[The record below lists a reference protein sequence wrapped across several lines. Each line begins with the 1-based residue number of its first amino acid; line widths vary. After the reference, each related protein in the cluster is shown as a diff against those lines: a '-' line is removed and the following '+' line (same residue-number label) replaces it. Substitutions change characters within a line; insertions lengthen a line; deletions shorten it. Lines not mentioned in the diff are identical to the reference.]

1 MRMRK
6 KKNLLPRMERCEDIL
21 VRDPFQMRGHW
32 RERFRPDCELRL
44 EIGCGKGRF
53 TVETA
58 AAEPDV
64 FFVAVERV
72 PDAMVIAMER
82 AKGLG
87 LTNVAFV
94 CGDAAQ
100 LEEMFAPGE
109 VDRIYI
115 NFCDPWPSKRHAKR
129 RLTFVKFL
137 LSYRNVL
144 SEGGQIHFKTDNRP
158 LFDFSLTQFPKAG
171 FTLSE
176 VTNDLHA
183 NGTCGVM
190 TDYEAKFSAEG
201 VPINRCVG
209 TMGEL
214 PVKNMEEELEDTLSK
229 WEIHPVEEDEYEEVL
244 ALQKGNQDFFDSIHS
259 GAFGVEEVAESIREL
274 PPNTRPEQKH
284 YLGLWHQEKLAAVLD
299 YVEGYPEEDMLWIG
313 FFMVRAELHR
323 TGTGRTLIHGFQ
335 TAAQAQGFRSIQLG
349 CNVENTDGRAF
360 WTAMGFRSLR
370 MARDL
375 NRPEREVEVME
386 YLCPSV
392 EK

>member
-6 KKNLLPRMERCEDIL
+6 KKNLIPRMERCEEIL
-21 VRDPFQMRGHW
+21 VRDPFALRGHW
-32 RERFRPDCELRL
+32 RERFHSDCELRL

-58 AAEPDV
+58 AREPDV
-64 FFVAVERV
+64 FFVAVEKV

-82 AKGLG
+82 ARERNLR
-87 LTNVAFV
+87 NVAFV

-129 RLTFVKFL
+129 RLTYVNFL
-137 LSYRNVL
+137 RSYRSVL
-144 SEGGQIHFKTDNRP
+144 RPAGQIHFKTDNRP

-171 FTLSE
+171 FELSE

-209 TMGEL
+209 TMVEL
-214 PVKNMEEELEDTLSK
+214 PPKTMEEEFEDTLPK
-229 WEIHPVEEDEYEEVL
+229 WEIRPVEEEDLDEVL
-244 ALQKGNQDFFDSIHS
+244 ALQKGNQDFFDTIHS
-259 GAFGVEEVAESIREL
+259 GEFGRTELEESISEL

-284 YLGLWHQEKLAAVLD
+284 YLGLWHREELQAVLE
-299 YVEGYPEEDMLWIG
+299 YVEGYPEEGTLWIG
-313 FFMVRAELHR
+313 FFMVDKERQR
-323 TGTGRTLIHGFQ
+323 SGVGRTLIRAFE
-335 TAAQAQGFRSIQLG
+335 AAARRQEKDIQLG
-349 CNVENTDGRAF
+349 CNVENEKGRAF
-360 WTAMGFRSLR
+360 WEAMGFTPLR
-370 MARDL
+370 EACQLDH
-375 NRPEREVEVME
+375 PERKVTVME
-386 YLCPSV
+386 W
-392 EK
+392 KA